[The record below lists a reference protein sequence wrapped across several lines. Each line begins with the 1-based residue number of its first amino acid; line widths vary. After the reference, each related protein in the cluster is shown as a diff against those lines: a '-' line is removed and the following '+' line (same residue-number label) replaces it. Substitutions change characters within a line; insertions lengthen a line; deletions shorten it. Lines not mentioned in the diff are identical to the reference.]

1 MKKRISKK
9 QIRRMAERSEGDDAI
24 GSIYATS
31 SSEKARKSRDDQ
43 KDFSEQSEVFK
54 YEESEES
61 AGLNH
66 LAVEQS
72 QTKFSAISNL
82 YESYVKW
89 DDASESFRQ
98 TVSEMLDNII
108 DKAADMADFVA
119 TVFKK
124 HHYKEVKE
132 HHLKKYREHKM
143 RLYAI
148 ELKRC
153 YLIKAVE
160 DLMDRGAERIFDN
173 KRRIART
180 SATVL
185 GVFMAFCVT
194 VNAGT
199 VYHYSYHGEEL
210 GTVKDK
216 ANIAQAT
223 SLVEKDVTANTGKSI
238 DIKADSE
245 DITYKK
251 TFDFST
257 IISDKKVD
265 STTEAANKIANCDEL
280 EGKGFVIR
288 INGADFAFV
297 DTQATAENILKDVK
311 AKYCTVFDDPAEKI
325 AVVNDE
331 PATSEDVGQD
341 KATASDKAATSVKGM
356 VAERVIAAG
365 KAANTDGV
373 QGKVEVNPA
382 VTRNIILA
390 QLAKKSTLVS
400 VGMEAV
406 DTKTGAIDAISTL
419 EYEYED
425 NGDYDNAEKYAGIDF
440 SQVDFSSLEGIS
452 PDNVSFAEKVEIL
465 PVTAKVSQ
473 FMDYGDAIKLF
484 LDDEGHSTALTV
496 RTSEIAVYN
505 APVNYVTVYEKS
517 DDMYEGET
525 KVITPGNNGEKKV
538 VAYITKEDGN
548 EVGNT
553 VLYEEMTKEAVTAVV
568 KIGTK
573 DKPSTDPTG
582 HYIVPTNGHLSSHF
596 GYRWGRL
603 HAGIDLAAPVGTAIY
618 AADGGTVT
626 YAGYNSGGYG
636 NLIKISHGNGV
647 ETRYGHCSSINV
659 SVGDKV
665 AQGQL
670 IGKVGNT
677 GRSYGNHCH
686 FEIRINGEAVD
697 PLKYL

>member
-148 ELKRC
+148 ELKRR

-210 GTVKDK
+210 GTVK
-216 ANIAQAT
+216 Q
-223 SLVEKDVTANTGKSI
+223 
-238 DIKADSE
+238 
-245 DITYKK
+245 
-251 TFDFST
+251 
-257 IISDKKVD
+257 
-265 STTEAANKIANCDEL
+265 
-280 EGKGFVIR
+280 R
-288 INGADFAFV
+288 
-297 DTQATAENILKDVK
+297 
-311 AKYCTVFDDPAEKI
+311 
-325 AVVNDE
+325 
-331 PATSEDVGQD
+331 
-341 KATASDKAATSVKGM
+341 ASWKNM
-356 VAERVIAAG
+356 
-365 KAANTDGV
+365 
-373 QGKVEVNPA
+373 
-382 VTRNIILA
+382 
-390 QLAKKSTLVS
+390 
-400 VGMEAV
+400 
-406 DTKTGAIDAISTL
+406 
-419 EYEYED
+419 
-425 NGDYDNAEKYAGIDF
+425 
-440 SQVDFSSLEGIS
+440 
-452 PDNVSFAEKVEIL
+452 
-465 PVTAKVSQ
+465 
-473 FMDYGDAIKLF
+473 
-484 LDDEGHSTALTV
+484 
-496 RTSEIAVYN
+496 
-505 APVNYVTVYEKS
+505 
-517 DDMYEGET
+517 
-525 KVITPGNNGEKKV
+525 
-538 VAYITKEDGN
+538 
-548 EVGNT
+548 
-553 VLYEEMTKEAVTAVV
+553 
-568 KIGTK
+568 
-573 DKPSTDPTG
+573 
-582 HYIVPTNGHLSSHF
+582 
-596 GYRWGRL
+596 
-603 HAGIDLAAPVGTAIY
+603 
-618 AADGGTVT
+618 
-626 YAGYNSGGYG
+626 
-636 NLIKISHGNGV
+636 
-647 ETRYGHCSSINV
+647 
-659 SVGDKV
+659 
-665 AQGQL
+665 
-670 IGKVGNT
+670 
-677 GRSYGNHCH
+677 
-686 FEIRINGEAVD
+686 
-697 PLKYL
+697 